1 MTTPL
6 TTLNP
11 QFSSPEAIAAGWDE
25 TRRLLEEA
33 ELFWITTVRADGRPH
48 VTPLVAVWSD
58 GALYFTTGPAEQKA
72 VNLRANPHVV
82 LTTGCNRW
90 DGGLDVVVEGE
101 AARVTDEDL
110 LKHLAEVWTTKW
122 DGRWQFTVRDGAFED
137 DGSASHVHS
146 VTPAKIFAYAKG
158 DPFGQT
164 RHRFDTT
171 IRRTRS
177 GP

>member
-1 MTTPL
+1 
-6 TTLNP
+6 
-11 QFSSPEAIAAGWDE
+11 
-25 TRRLLEEA
+25 
-33 ELFWITTVRADGRPH
+33 
-48 VTPLVAVWSD
+48 
-58 GALYFTTGPAEQKA
+58 
-72 VNLRANPHVV
+72 VV

-90 DGGLDVVVEGE
+90 DGGLDVVLEGE
-101 AARVTDEDL
+101 AVRVTDEDL

-164 RHRFDTT
+164 RHRFDA
-171 IRRTRS
+171 
-177 GP
+177 